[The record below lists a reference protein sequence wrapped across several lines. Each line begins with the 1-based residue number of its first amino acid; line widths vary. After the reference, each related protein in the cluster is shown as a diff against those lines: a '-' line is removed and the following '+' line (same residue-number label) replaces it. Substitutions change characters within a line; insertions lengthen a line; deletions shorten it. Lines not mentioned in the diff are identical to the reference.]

1 MYELFVLGQLM
12 DQPMTGYQL
21 RKALKFIVGEEQTV
35 SYGVL
40 YPLLD
45 KLKQQQL
52 IKQNATANA
61 TRSQKQAEI
70 TAAGRQQF
78 HDLVLEPVT
87 INKQTQLTFQI
98 KCRFLHLLTGDEQQR
113 VLKDFQQFSQFQ
125 LANLEET
132 QRYLTDSPRM
142 VAEDVIDADRLNT
155 LQLMR
160 AQVQNDWI
168 AEQLAQLTEEE

>member
-1 MYELFVLGQLM
+1 
-12 DQPMTGYQL
+12 
-21 RKALKFIVGEEQTV
+21 
-35 SYGVL
+35 
-40 YPLLD
+40 
-45 KLKQQQL
+45 
-52 IKQNATANA
+52 
-61 TRSQKQAEI
+61 
-70 TAAGRQQF
+70 
-78 HDLVLEPVT
+78 VT

-160 AQVQNDWI
+160 AQVQDDWI